1 MSYRNR
7 RQQDLLDT
15 LQVVELAEGVEIQ
28 LPIAGPLV
36 RAQAF
41 LLDTVFRWLGT
52 VIISLLIYFL
62 WGLIFGGGVA
72 MGAILIVAF
81 LIDWFYFVLF
91 EAGKHGATPGKRI
104 VGLRV
109 VQTNGQSITIGQSVL
124 RNFLRYVDTF
134 PLVFSGIGLT
144 SMALSK
150 RSQRLGDIAA
160 DTLVIYTNKE
170 KLYPAL
176 LRRATP
182 PSAVE
187 PEAPPVLLS
196 REEQSGIASFVER
209 ASLWSDDRRAELA
222 DILYPL
228 TSRKGNAAV
237 RRLVAFNN
245 WLRRSS

>member
-7 RQQDLLDT
+7 RQHELLDT

-41 LLDTVFRWLGT
+41 LLDTIFRWLGT
-52 VIISLLIYFL
+52 VVISLIIYFS
-62 WGLIFGGGVA
+62 WGAIFGGGVA
-72 MGAILIVAF
+72 MGTLAIVAF
-81 LIDWFYFVLF
+81 VIDWFYFVVF
-91 EAGKHGATPGKRI
+91 EAGKEGATPGKRI

-109 VQTNGQSITIGQSVL
+109 VQTNGQPITIGQSVL

-182 PSAVE
+182 PAAVA

-209 ASLWSDDRRAELA
+209 ASLWSDDRRVELA

-228 TSRKGNAAV
+228 TSRRGNAAV

-245 WLRRSS
+245 WLRRSG